1 MCSYISKCRGKSK
14 SSHIGSVYYACTV
27 FRAQCL
33 VLKVRE
39 MKQDGDLKEVSQPGG
54 GGTEQAQWWW
64 CVLSTYCVLDILPGV
79 LEASSF
85 NPPSCAA

>member
-1 MCSYISKCRGKSK
+1 MCSYISKCSGRSK
-14 SSHIGSVYYACTV
+14 SSHIESVYYARTV
-27 FRAQCL
+27 FRAQRL

-39 MKQDGDLKEVSQPGG
+39 MKQDGDLKEASQPGG
-54 GGTEQAQWWW
+54 GGTERQAQWWW

-79 LEASSF
+79 LETSF